1 MPIKMLP
8 QEEPQLNLTPM
19 IDVILTLII
28 FFMVATKFNEEERA
42 VDLKLPTAAQSGAPA
57 AAAAAPRVVNVQ
69 ADGSILLGSTPTSLE
84 DLPKQLMAARQQSP
98 KLQVLVRGDRLTPHG
113 RMADVY
119 GAVRQAGIPDLGI
132 AVKIATTAT
141 KPDANTKR

>member
-1 MPIKMLP
+1 VPIKTLP

-28 FFMVATKFNEEERA
+28 FFMVATKFSEEERA
-42 VDLKLPTAAQSGAPA
+42 VDLKLPTAAQSGAPSA
-57 AAAAAPRVVNVQ
+57 AAGTPRVVNVQ
-69 ADGSILLGSTPTSLE
+69 ADGSILLGNTPIALE
-84 DLPKQLMAARQQSP
+84 ELTKQLTSARQQSP
-98 KLQVLVRGDRLTPHG
+98 KIQVLVRGDRQTPHG

-132 AVKIATTAT
+132 AVKIATAA
-141 KPDANTKR
+141 KSDSSNKR

>member
-1 MPIKMLP
+1 MPIKTLP

-28 FFMVATKFNEEERA
+28 FFMVATKFSEEERA
-42 VDLKLPTAAQSGAPA
+42 VELKLPTAAQSGSPA
-57 AAAAAPRVVNVQ
+57 AAAGTPRIVNVQ
-69 ADGSILLGSTPTSLE
+69 ADGSLQLGSTPVSLE
-84 DLPKQLMAARQQSP
+84 DLTKQLTAARQQSP
-98 KLQVLVRGDRLTPHG
+98 KIQVLVRGDRMTPHG

-132 AVKIATTAT
+132 AVKIANTAA
-141 KPDANTKR
+141 KSDAGTKR

>member
-42 VDLKLPTAAQSGAPA
+42 VDLKLPTAAQSGTPA
-57 AAAAAPRVVNVQ
+57 AAAGTPRIVNVQ
-69 ADGSILLGSTPTSLE
+69 ADGAILLGSAPVSLE
-84 DLPKQLMAARQQSP
+84 DLTKQLTAARQQSP
-98 KLQVLVRGDRLTPHG
+98 KIQVLVRGDRMTPHG

-119 GAVRQAGIPDLGI
+119 GAVRHAGIPDLGI
-132 AVKIATTAT
+132 AVKIASTAS
-141 KPDANTKR
+141 KEEPGTKR

>member
-28 FFMVATKFNEEERA
+28 FFMVATKFSEEERA
-42 VDLKLPTAAQSGAPA
+42 VDLKLPTAAQTSGPA
-57 AAAAAPRVVNVQ
+57 AAAGTPRIVNVQ
-69 ADGSILLGSTPTSLE
+69 ADGSISLGATPISLE
-84 DLPKQLMAARQQSP
+84 DLTKQLIAARQQAP
-98 KLQVLVRGDRLTPHG
+98 KIQVLVRGDRMTPHG

-132 AVKIATTAT
+132 AVKINATAA
-141 KPDANTKR
+141 KADPNPKR

>member
-1 MPIKMLP
+1 MPIKTLP

-28 FFMVATKFNEEERA
+28 FFMVATKFSEEERA
-42 VDLKLPTAAQSGAPA
+42 VDLKLPTAAQSSTPVA
-57 AAAAAPRVVNVQ
+57 AAASPRIVNVQ
-69 ADGSILLGSTPTSLE
+69 ADGSILLGTTPISIE
-84 DLPKQLMAARQQSP
+84 DLTKQLAAARQQSP
-98 KLQVLVRGDRLTPHG
+98 KIQVLVRGDRMTPHG

-132 AVKIATTAT
+132 AVKINATAA
-141 KPDANTKR
+141 KDDSKLKR

>member
-1 MPIKMLP
+1 MPIKTLP

-28 FFMVATKFNEEERA
+28 FFMVATKFSEEERA

-57 AAAAAPRVVNVQ
+57 AAAASPRVVNVQ
-69 ADGSILLGSTPTSLE
+69 ADGSILLGATPISIE
-84 DLPKQLMAARQQSP
+84 DLTKQLAAARQQSP
-98 KLQVLVRGDRLTPHG
+98 KIQVLVRGDRMTPHG

-132 AVKIATTAT
+132 AVKINATAA
-141 KPDANTKR
+141 KDDAKQKR